1 MATRKSSR
9 AKAAKPADELRGP
22 PLAVARSL
30 YTQPARLEELDYPR
44 QLDSLARSLEF
55 LMNDF

>member
-9 AKAAKPADELRGP
+9 AKTAKPADELRGP
-22 PLAVARSL
+22 PLAVVRSL
-30 YTQPARLEELDYPR
+30 YTQPARLEEMDYPR